1 MALLASLEC
10 QSWRVEIRG
19 RVANLTATGAESL
32 AVSKVTGPGTLHL
45 FVRNSEEL
53 SIADGVASHT
63 PLLSE
68 NTEYDIYFTR
78 TSGAAKIKLPPAAVL
93 KYESEQLSHYSIN
106 FRNDVGFVDVVV
118 MEGKSQATATLEVFP
133 SKLDYRA
140 DYVQMRDE
148 VASLARNLVIGIN
161 ARTYAPGTPVPL
173 EKPTDAEWSSLLQGY
188 FASYKRLAQSIIAI
202 PHTVLERRIECV
214 PLQKVRKLDRR
225 KLRLFLRRQLR
236 KPSGLSVEGRPMP
249 STLPELSRRTSYDTA
264 ENRHVK
270 YLLKQ
275 TSFRLQQIVRIEA
288 SGDEDA
294 DLTAEEK
301 FFNFFRPIAKEMLRD
316 VERLLQSSFLRD
328 IRSCPAPASGN
339 QVLQKHPVYSAFG
352 RVAHILNGGLSATGG
367 LLRIGLKHIAELYEY
382 WCFLKLVELLRSRFE
397 LVQQTLVR
405 VRHTGVVVTLQKGM
419 QAAVRF
425 RNAEGKFVDVV
436 YNRTFLNLP
445 TLAQRPDNIIQLTDG
460 RAFHILDAKYKVA
473 SDFEYKEQFG
483 GAGPT
488 TEDIN
493 TMHRYRDAIVLPQV
507 LGGGGYELGV
517 VKDAVVL
524 FPSHDEEAYRN
535 NRFYNSIKEVQ
546 IGGLPCLP
554 NSTELLQQHLAS
566 ILSSDGLIGSTYGGQ
581 T

>member
-1 MALLASLEC
+1 MALLASLEG

-19 RVANLTATGAESL
+19 RVANFAATGAESP
-32 AVSKVTGPGTLHL
+32 AVSKVTGQVALRL
-45 FVRNSEEL
+45 FIPNNEEL
-53 SIADGVASHT
+53 TVTKGVASHP

-68 NTEYDIYFTR
+68 NIEYDIYFTR
-78 TSGAAKIKLPPAAVL
+78 TSDTAKISLPPAAVL
-93 KYESEQLSHYSIN
+93 KYESEKLSHYSIN
-106 FRNDVGFVDVVV
+106 FRNDVGFVDVSVV
-118 MEGKSQATATLEVFP
+118 QGKSQATATLEVFP

-173 EKPTDAEWSSLLQGY
+173 EKPTEAEWSSLLQGY
-188 FASYKRLAQSIIAI
+188 FASYKRLAQSIIAM
-202 PHTVLERRIECV
+202 PHTVLERRVDCV
-214 PLQKVRKLDRR
+214 LLQKVKKLDRR
-225 KLRLFLRRQLR
+225 NLRAFLRQQG
-236 KPSGLSVEGRPMP
+236 KPSGLSIEGRPLP
-249 STLPELSRRTSYDTA
+249 SKLPELSRRTSYDTPA
-264 ENRHVK
+264 NRHVK

-275 TSFRLQQIVRIEA
+275 TSFRLQQIVRTEA

-294 DLTAEEK
+294 DLTAEQK

-316 VERLLQSSFLRD
+316 VERLLQNSFLRE
-328 IRSCPAPASGN
+328 IKSNPAPASGN

-382 WCFLKLVELLRSRFE
+382 WCFLKLVELLRNRFE
-397 LVQQTLVR
+397 LVQQTMVR
-405 VRHTGVVVTLQKGM
+405 VRHTGVVVTLEKGK

-425 RNAEGKFVDVV
+425 KNEKGKSVDVI

-445 TLAQRPDNIIQLTDG
+445 TLAQKPDNIIQLTDG
-460 RAFHILDAKYKVA
+460 RTFHILDAKYKIA
-473 SDFEYKEQFG
+473 TDSDYRERFG
-483 GAGPT
+483 GPGPT
-488 TEDIN
+488 TDDIN

-524 FPSHDEEAYRN
+524 FPFHDEDTYKN
-535 NRFYNSIKEVQ
+535 NRFYKSIKEVQ

-554 NSTELLQQHLAS
+554 KSTGLLEQHLES
-566 ILSSDGLIGSTYGGQ
+566 ILRSDDVIGSSDGGQ
-581 T
+581 A